1 MSPKVTT
8 TLKQTPLRPPLFPSA
23 AAMADGTENDFR
35 PDGINA
41 VCH

>member
-23 AAMADGTENDFR
+23 AMADGTENDFR